1 MPHRLTESGLA
12 RRLAVWK
19 RIMEVMVMVHLWSA
33 KVVIIQVYDC
43 TGDQCPH
50 WDAKCSGHLSVIQR
64 QRRGLQF
71 SRVWSQVKQ

>member
-1 MPHRLTESGLA
+1 
-12 RRLAVWK
+12 
-19 RIMEVMVMVHLWSA
+19 MVHLWSA

-71 SRVWSQVKQ
+71 SRVWSQVKQQQHMRNEGGAQPQGSLEFML